1 MNLFY
6 FASLYLYSIHKE
18 ENGIE
23 VMEKTS
29 KSDLLYSRLYRRVA
43 AMADGSP
50 FPTVRKL
57 MAEYGVSQATV
68 APAISL
74 LKERGFLEAIPRQ
87 GLFVRRNRKPK
98 LLLVQSDWN
107 SSDQRYMAELLAEAA
122 ERSGFTFE
130 RFLFDYHREVCDY
143 LDELSAD
150 VIVADSITND
160 LLTPDQIMS
169 IVHSPAPVI
178 LCRNAVQVSQI
189 HYVCGDNAASGSLAA
204 RYLRRCGH
212 TKIGVLYCEPH
223 FLTPETIVRN
233 FRSATDV
240 PECRLTLLDCNL
252 HSGET
257 PDAKIREFATRY
269 AHGEYDFTALFAVSD
284 HGALIALREFE
295 ALGISIP
302 DELSV
307 LGFGNIREPGIER
320 LTTIDTPSSQ
330 IADEVIRMATRL
342 ANHSEESREYQVDII
357 PKLVERKTVA
367 PIAIRQVV

>member
-1 MNLFY
+1 
-6 FASLYLYSIHKE
+6 
-18 ENGIE
+18 
-23 VMEKTS
+23 MEKTS

-130 RFLFDYHREVCDY
+130 RFLFDYHREICDY

-160 LLTPDQIMS
+160 LFTPEQIMG

-212 TKIGVLYCEPH
+212 TKIGVLHCEPH
-223 FLTPETIVRN
+223 LLTPETIVRN

-240 PECRLTLLDCNL
+240 PETDVPECRLTLLDCNL
-252 HSGET
+252 HPGET
-257 PDAKIREFATRY
+257 PDKKIREFAARY
-269 AHGEYDFTALFAVSD
+269 ARGEYDFTALFAVSD
-284 HGALIALREFE
+284 HGALIALRELE
-295 ALGISIP
+295 ALGISVP
-302 DELSV
+302 RDLSV
-307 LGFGNIREPGIER
+307 LGFGNIKEPGIER
-320 LTTIDTPSSQ
+320 LTTIDTPRDQ
-330 IADEVIRMATRL
+330 MVEAIMRMASSLVT
-342 ANHSEESREYQVDII
+342 HSGDFKELQVDIM
-357 PKLVERKTVA
+357 PKLVERETVRKLLIPQLA
-367 PIAIRQVV
+367 

>member
-1 MNLFY
+1 
-6 FASLYLYSIHKE
+6 
-18 ENGIE
+18 
-23 VMEKTS
+23 MEKTS
-29 KSDLLYSRLYRRVA
+29 KSDLLYSRLYRRIA
-43 AMADGSP
+43 TMEDGSP

-130 RFLFDYHREVCDY
+130 RYLFDYHREVCDY

-212 TKIGVLYCEPH
+212 TKIGVLHCEPH
-223 FLTPETIVRN
+223 LLTPETIVRN

-252 HSGET
+252 HPGET
-257 PDAKIREFATRY
+257 PDKKIREFAARY
-269 AHGEYDFTALFAVSD
+269 ARGEYDFTALFAVSD
-284 HGALIALREFE
+284 HGALIALRELE
-295 ALGISIP
+295 ALGISVP
-302 DELSV
+302 RDLSV
-307 LGFGNIREPGIER
+307 LGFGNIKEPGIER
-320 LTTIDTPSSQ
+320 LTTIDTPRDQ
-330 IADEVIRMATRL
+330 MVEAIMRMASSLVT
-342 ANHSEESREYQVDII
+342 HSGDFKELQVDIM
-357 PKLVERKTVA
+357 PKLVERETVRKLLIPQLA
-367 PIAIRQVV
+367 

>member
-1 MNLFY
+1 MR
-6 FASLYLYSIHKE
+6 
-18 ENGIE
+18 
-23 VMEKTS
+23 EKTN
-29 KSDLLYSRLYRRVA
+29 KSDLLYSQLYRRVA
-43 AMADGSP
+43 TLTDGSP

-74 LKERGFLEAIPRQ
+74 LKERGFLEAVPRQ
-87 GLFVRRNRKPK
+87 GLFVRRSRKPK
-98 LLLVQSDWN
+98 LLLIQSNWN

-130 RFLFDYHREVCDY
+130 RYLFDYHREVCDY
-143 LDELSAD
+143 LNELSAD
-150 VIVADSITND
+150 VVVADSITND
-160 LLTPDQIMS
+160 LFTPEQIMS

-178 LCRNAVQVSQI
+178 LCRNAVPVSQI

-212 TKIGVLYCEPH
+212 TKIGVLHCEPH
-223 FLTPETIVRN
+223 LLTPETIIRN
-233 FRSATDV
+233 FRSTTDV

-252 HSGET
+252 RPGET
-257 PDAKIREFATRY
+257 PDAKIREFAARY

-295 ALGISIP
+295 ALGISVP
-302 DELSV
+302 RDLSV

-320 LTTIDTPSSQ
+320 LTTIDTPRDQ
-330 IADEVIRMATRL
+330 IVEAVMGMATSL
-342 ANHSEESREYQVDII
+342 VSHSGELREFQVDVM
-357 PKLVERKTVA
+357 PKLVERQTVKELMI
-367 PIAIRQVV
+367 PQLV

>member
-1 MNLFY
+1 
-6 FASLYLYSIHKE
+6 
-18 ENGIE
+18 
-23 VMEKTS
+23 MEKTS
-29 KSDLLYSRLYRRVA
+29 KSDLLYSRLYRRIA
-43 AMADGSP
+43 TMEDGSP

-233 FRSATDV
+233 FRSATDA
-240 PECRLTLLDCNL
+240 PQCRPPLLDCNL

-302 DELSV
+302 DELSI

-367 PIAIRQVV
+367 SIAIRQVV